1 MYIFTPNTLIKSSEV
16 NSNFAELKTMTDY
29 LTVPDT
35 GWIEVG
41 SGGTAPAFQNSW
53 VNYDTTYNSCGFRK
67 DALGYVHLKGLIK
80 SGTIGYTI
88 FTLPSGYRPAKRYL
102 LSTSTNPN
110 AYARL
115 DIQVTGNVDPITGS
129 KDYYSLDGIT
139 FKAEQ

>member
-1 MYIFTPNTLIKSSEV
+1 MFIFTPNTLIKSSEV

-53 VNYDTTYNSCGFRK
+53 VNFDSAIYSTCAFRK
-67 DALGYVHLKGLIK
+67 DALGYVHMKGLIK
-80 SGTIGYTI
+80 SGSSNVSI
-88 FTLPSGYRPAKRYL
+88 FDLPVGYRPLKYHHFPSISNSLIGGIRIHA
-102 LSTSTNPN
+102 
-110 AYARL
+110 
-115 DIQVTGNVDPITGS
+115 TGS
-129 KDYYSLDGIT
+129 VQMFAGTNAWIDLAVIH